1 MGYEDKSTGGN
12 SEMNF
17 LIKKDTWKKKK
28 TWEFPDRPVVKTR
41 HFQGKGVDLIPC
53 WETEILPAM

>member
-28 TWEFPDRPVVKTR
+28 KTWEDRACLLLLLMSSYLVHLRCLEP
-41 HFQGKGVDLIPC
+41 
-53 WETEILPAM
+53 

>member
-28 TWEFPDRPVVKTR
+28 TWEDRACLLLLLMSSYLVHLRCLEP
-41 HFQGKGVDLIPC
+41 
-53 WETEILPAM
+53 